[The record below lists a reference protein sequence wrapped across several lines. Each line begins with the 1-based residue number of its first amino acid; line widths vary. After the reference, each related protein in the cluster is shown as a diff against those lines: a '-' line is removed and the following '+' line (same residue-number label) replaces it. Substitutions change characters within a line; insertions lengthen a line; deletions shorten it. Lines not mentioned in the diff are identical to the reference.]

1 METTTGM
8 ILLAEG
14 DPVLRDLIVAALG
27 RLFPGCQMITA
38 GNGQEALA
46 LAGRHRPQLLLID
59 LLLPQLNGLEVMRQV
74 RDQTR
79 GDPAPII
86 AISALGFHEVVQ
98 QAVSAGA
105 VDFLVKPFDVNLLAS
120 KVQRALAREI

>member
-1 METTTGM
+1 METITGM

-27 RLFPGCQMITA
+27 RLFPGYRVITA
-38 GNGQEALA
+38 GNGPEALA

-59 LLLPQLNGLEVMRQV
+59 LLLLRLNGLEVMRQIKG
-74 RDQTR
+74 QTR

-86 AISALGFHEVVQ
+86 VISALGFLEVVQ
-98 QAVSAGA
+98 QAVAAGA
-105 VDFLVKPFDVNLLAS
+105 VDFLVKPFDMNLLAS
-120 KVQRALAREI
+120 KVHRALAAES